1 MTSSL
6 NKTNLVEPINQLTL
20 YGYEDYFKSFINLYN
35 KNKLPQVILLSGQKG
50 LGKAT
55 FAFHVVNCLLS
66 ENEIYKY
73 EKNNFLINEDNSTY
87 KLINSQTCPN
97 FFLVQKNKL
106 DSEIKVE
113 KIRDLLKFLNKSSFS
128 NNIKFIIIDNAE
140 TLNQTSSNALLKE
153 IEEPSAN
160 TFFFIIHNNSLKLL
174 DTIKSRCNE
183 FKINFSKLEKINIL
197 RKISSQYNISLDAQK
212 LVDNY
217 YFESPGNLFRY
228 FCELNNNNIDI
239 SSETLKSIFYF
250 MDKFNKEKDPDTLFF
265 ITLFI
270 EKFYNELC
278 LINKNNQLIYFN
290 NLNKILKQLN
300 NLKKFNLDKKNVL
313 VWVKNILQNEKK

>member
-1 MTSSL
+1 MNNSL
-6 NKTNLVEPINQLTL
+6 NKINISIPINQLTL
-20 YGYEDYFKSFINLYN
+20 YGYDDYFKSFINLYN

-50 LGKAT
+50 FGKAT
-55 FAFHVVNCLLS
+55 FAFHLVNCLLS
-66 ENEIYKY
+66 QNEIYKY
-73 EKNNFLINEDNSTY
+73 EINNFHINEDNSTY

-97 FFLVQKNKL
+97 FFLVQKNKF

-128 NNIKFIIIDNAE
+128 NNVKFILIDNAE

-153 IEEPSAN
+153 IEEPSQN
-160 TFFFIIHNNSLKLL
+160 TFFFIIHNNSFKLL
-174 DTIKSRCNE
+174 DTIRSRCNE
-183 FKINFSKLEKINIL
+183 FKVNFSKLEKIDIL
-197 RKISSQYNISLDAQK
+197 KKISSQYKISLDAQK

-228 FCELNNNNIDI
+228 FYELSNNNINI
-239 SSETLKSIFYF
+239 SSETLKCILYF
-250 MDKFNKEKDPDTLFF
+250 IDKFNSDKDPDTLFF

-290 NLNKILKQLN
+290 NLSKILKQLN
-300 NLKKFNLDKKNVL
+300 DLKKFNLDKKNVL
-313 VWVKNILQNEKK
+313 VWVKNILQNEK